1 MSQREDSHKPGCP
14 WNYNPATQT
23 ERELVET
30 MATARWRMLRVL
42 CVLCVLCV
50 QNNDIDL
57 EINSPAIHQIF

>member
-42 CVLCVLCV
+42 CV